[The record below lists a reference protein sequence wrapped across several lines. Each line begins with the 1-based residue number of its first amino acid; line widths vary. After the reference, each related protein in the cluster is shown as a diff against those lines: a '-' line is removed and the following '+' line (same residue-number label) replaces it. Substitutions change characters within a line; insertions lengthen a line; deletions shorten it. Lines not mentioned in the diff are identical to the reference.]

1 MRFCL
6 FLLISLLTINSTF
19 ANSTVPITNNSS
31 NILEILNNLDLSKF
45 TFYLILVVVII
56 IIILFLLYK
65 TFSFISAKVEDIK
78 IGSFSMKLKKG
89 ETVTPKKESINNII
103 DLNSIFNLFEIMTNA
118 EVKIIINDTVLL
130 MKDIHSIEDEYD
142 KDVKYIFEKTFSMI
156 ESDLHDKLVSLAC
169 KITGFDLINIKNTRE
184 YFFICDL
191 LNEYNKVWMKDA
203 KDITRRNGFV
213 EFLTDRTKSEPYIME
228 LSNAINQCID
238 MGKLES
244 TDISKSDIDGIIS
257 ESYKDYHSTLENMF
271 FNLATL
277 KSKMLKKREDKMNH
291 IEGNID
297 GTSKKIIEEMK
308 MYLFKKINDQDDNQ
322 VSGNNEK
329 KK

>member
-6 FLLISLLTINSTF
+6 FLLISLLTINSVF
-19 ANSTVPITNNSS
+19 ANDTVPITTNTS

-56 IIILFLLYK
+56 IIILFLIYK

-89 ETVTPKKESINNII
+89 EITTPKKETNINNII

-142 KDVKYIFEKTFSMI
+142 KDVKYIFEKTFSII

-213 EFLTDRTKSEPYIME
+213 EFLVDRTKSEPYIME
-228 LSNAINQCID
+228 LSNAINQCLD

-244 TDISKSDIDGIIS
+244 TDISKSDIDSIIN

-297 GTSKKIIEEMK
+297 GTSKKIIEEIK
-308 MYLFKKINDQDDNQ
+308 IYLFKKINDRDDQTN
-322 VSGNNEK
+322 GNNEEK
-329 KK
+329 K

>member
-1 MRFCL
+1 MHFYL
-6 FLLISLLTINSTF
+6 FLLISLLTISGAYANNST
-19 ANSTVPITNNSS
+19 SITTNTT
-31 NILEILNNLDLSKF
+31 NILDILNNLDLSKL
-45 TFYLILVVVII
+45 TLYLILVVVII

-89 ETVTPKKESINNII
+89 EVSTSKKEIINNII
-103 DLNSIFNLFEIMTNA
+103 DLNSIFNLFEMMTNA

-142 KDVKYIFEKTFSMI
+142 KDVKYIFEKTFSII

-191 LNEYNKVWMKDA
+191 LNEYGKMWMKDA

-213 EFLTDRTKSEPYIME
+213 EFLTDRTKSEPYITE

-238 MGKLES
+238 MSKLES
-244 TDISKSDIDGIIS
+244 TDISKSNIDGIIS

-297 GTSKKIIEEMK
+297 GTSKKIIEEVK
-308 MYLFKKINDQDDNQ
+308 MYLFKKINDGDVNQ
-322 VSGNNEK
+322 INGNGEEK
-329 KK
+329 K